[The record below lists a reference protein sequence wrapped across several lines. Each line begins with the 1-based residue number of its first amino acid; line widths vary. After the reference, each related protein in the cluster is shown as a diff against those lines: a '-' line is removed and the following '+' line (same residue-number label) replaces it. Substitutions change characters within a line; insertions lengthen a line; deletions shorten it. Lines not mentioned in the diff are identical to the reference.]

1 MKALRRFARR
11 LVASVLGHRDEE
23 RVREELTEHLTLLTD
38 EYVHAGVPIE
48 EARRRAKL
56 KLGVFDAT
64 TEAHRDEQRLRWLED
79 LGSDLR
85 YGLRTLRR
93 TPGFTVIA
101 IVTLALGIGANT
113 AVFSLLN
120 SLVLRPLPVRDPDRL
135 ALITNGAWSYPLW
148 EQIRARE
155 NELFDGALAW
165 SAQRFDLSEGGL
177 AAPVDG
183 AYVSGRFF
191 DVLGVSAERGRAL
204 TPADDSASAPDGPV
218 AVISHRYWRAHFGG
232 ADDVVGRRII
242 VQRVPFTVVG
252 VMPAAFFGVDVGQT
266 TDVIVPIRAESIIRG
281 SETWLRSAG
290 ASWLEIMVRLKP
302 GQSLDRANDVLRGAE
317 PTMRAAIGGNRPTD
331 PLILVPA
338 AAGKS
343 DLRTTFETPLVAMV
357 VAVGLV
363 LLVACANVA
372 GLAFE
377 RAVARRHELG
387 VRLALGGSRARLAR
401 LVFSES
407 LIVAVTGAML
417 GLAFAVWSSALLVQ
431 RLNTWRNTISLDLGI
446 DWRVLAFT
454 TMLACVSAVVAGL
467 APVLGVKRVA
477 PSEALRNAGRTITG
491 DRRFIVRGTL
501 VVAQIAVSLVL
512 VTAAGLFLRT
522 FASLN
527 QLPLGFAPAP
537 LLLAELDLQ
546 RTPPEARGPL
556 VERLRDAVTTIPG
569 VNAVAV
575 STVRPLTGGG
585 WGDRQVVIGDGPMGR
600 YDRSQPILW
609 MNATTPGW
617 FRTMGMAMKQGRDF
631 EAGDRV
637 GGVPVAIV
645 NEAFVR
651 QYLSG
656 HDAIGQ
662 TVRLGFD
669 AQTRR
674 EIIGVVSDAVYTS
687 PRDGMT
693 ATMYVP
699 MAQQVPDGLSVA
711 VLTLDVER
719 SQRATAERDIAAALL
734 RVDPAVEFTF
744 RTFDQLVDATVTQE
758 RLVAMLSGFFGAF
771 ALLLAS
777 IGLYGIVAQAVR
789 ARRAEIGLRMALGAQ
804 PAGIMRLVFH
814 RIGVL
819 IAAGLAIG
827 LGISL
832 WAARFVAPLLFHV
845 EARDPAT
852 FITAAATLVAVGAL
866 AVWVPARRAAR
877 LDPATVLR
885 EG

>member
-1 MKALRRFARR
+1 
-11 LVASVLGHRDEE
+11 
-23 RVREELTEHLTLLTD
+23 
-38 EYVHAGVPIE
+38 
-48 EARRRAKL
+48 
-56 KLGVFDAT
+56 
-64 TEAHRDEQRLRWLED
+64 
-79 LGSDLR
+79 
-85 YGLRTLRR
+85 
-93 TPGFTVIA
+93 
-101 IVTLALGIGANT
+101 
-113 AVFSLLN
+113 
-120 SLVLRPLPVRDPDRL
+120 
-135 ALITNGAWSYPLW
+135 
-148 EQIRARE
+148 
-155 NELFDGALAW
+155 
-165 SAQRFDLSEGGL
+165 
-177 AAPVDG
+177 
-183 AYVSGRFF
+183 
-191 DVLGVSAERGRAL
+191 
-204 TPADDSASAPDGPV
+204 
-218 AVISHRYWRAHFGG
+218 
-232 ADDVVGRRII
+232 
-242 VQRVPFTVVG
+242 
-252 VMPAAFFGVDVGQT
+252 
-266 TDVIVPIRAESIIRG
+266 
-281 SETWLRSAG
+281 
-290 ASWLEIMVRLKP
+290 
-302 GQSLDRANDVLRGAE
+302 
-317 PTMRAAIGGNRPTD
+317 
-331 PLILVPA
+331 
-338 AAGKS
+338 
-343 DLRTTFETPLVAMV
+343 
-357 VAVGLV
+357 
-363 LLVACANVA
+363 
-372 GLAFE
+372 
-377 RAVARRHELG
+377 
-387 VRLALGGSRARLAR
+387 
-401 LVFSES
+401 
-407 LIVAVTGAML
+407 
-417 GLAFAVWSSALLVQ
+417 
-431 RLNTWRNTISLDLGI
+431 
-446 DWRVLAFT
+446 
-454 TMLACVSAVVAGL
+454 
-467 APVLGVKRVA
+467 
-477 PSEALRNAGRTITG
+477 
-491 DRRFIVRGTL
+491 
-501 VVAQIAVSLVL
+501 
-512 VTAAGLFLRT
+512 
-522 FASLN
+522 
-527 QLPLGFAPAP
+527 
-537 LLLAELDLQ
+537 
-546 RTPPEARGPL
+546 
-556 VERLRDAVTTIPG
+556 

-617 FRTMGMAMKQGRDF
+617 FRTMGMAVKKGRDF

-674 EIIGVVSDAVYTS
+674 EIVGVVSDAVYTS

-711 VLTLDVER
+711 VLTLDVAR

-789 ARRAEIGLRMALGAQ
+789 ARRAEIGL
-804 PAGIMRLVFH
+804 
-814 RIGVL
+814 
-819 IAAGLAIG
+819 IAVGLAIG